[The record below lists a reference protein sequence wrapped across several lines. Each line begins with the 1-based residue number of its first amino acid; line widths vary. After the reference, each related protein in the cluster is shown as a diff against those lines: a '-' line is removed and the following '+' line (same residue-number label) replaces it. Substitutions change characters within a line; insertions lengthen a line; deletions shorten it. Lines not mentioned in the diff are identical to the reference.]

1 MLIPYFR
8 AECRLQNKQAK
19 KQVTVKRWGWSDL
32 SQDDAQALANRRAKE
47 AMERILGG
55 ETLRRPETKDAY
67 GTEDGVPI
75 REEVVSRH
83 GDAVACHWPEQDEW
97 PRNFLRFQASVI
109 SLQLHFPRAS

>member
-19 KQVTVKRWGWSDL
+19 KQ
-32 SQDDAQALANRRAKE
+32 ALANRRANE

-55 ETLRRPETKDAY
+55 ETLRRLETKDAY
-67 GTEDGVPI
+67 GTGDGVPI

-83 GDAVACHWPEQDEW
+83 GNAVACHWPEQDEW
-97 PRNFLRFQASVI
+97 PRNFLRYRATVI
-109 SLQLHFPRAS
+109 SLQPHFPKTT